1 MGWDPVCVDVQLLH
15 CMDQFLHCSVTHRD
29 SQRHHFLTFCY
40 GLHTV
45 EDRKYLWGALAGLVG
60 VYKAPILPSLESL
73 GHLLRDSLKVGDKS
87 SLC

>member
-29 SQRHHFLTFCY
+29 SQRHNFLTFCY

-45 EDRKYLWGALAGLVG
+45 EDRKSLWGGISRFGWFSFVR
-60 VYKAPILPSLESL
+60 ESKCL
-73 GHLLRDSLKVGDKS
+73 NVA
-87 SLC
+87 